1 MLVDE
6 YLSSENFDLVTSA
19 QEPQREGVRSL
30 EQQLQGM
37 ALTSYSLEDKTT
49 AAKMNRNIVQI
60 SLFIEG
66 FGNFSKVI
74 KGFGCTWLFFSNSDI
89 FF

>member
-6 YLSSENFDLVTSA
+6 YLASENFDLLTTALVN
-19 QEPQREGVRSL
+19 QRESVRTL

-37 ALTSYSLEDKTT
+37 ALASTSNEDKTT

-60 SLFIEG
+60 SLFLEG

-74 KGFGCTWLFFSNSDI
+74 MVNSVL
-89 FF
+89 

>member
-6 YLSSENFDLVTSA
+6 YLSPENFDLVTSA
-19 QEPQREGVRSL
+19 AASQREGVRSL
-30 EQQLQGM
+30 EQQLQGL
-37 ALTSYSLEDKTT
+37 AVTSTSQTDNTT

-66 FGNFSKVI
+66 FGNFSKV
-74 KGFGCTWLFFSNSDI
+74 
-89 FF
+89 

>member
-6 YLSSENFDLVTSA
+6 YLSPENFDLVTSA
-19 QEPQREGVRSL
+19 AAQQREGVRSL
-30 EQQLQGM
+30 EQQLQGL
-37 ALTSYSLEDKTT
+37 ALTSTSLADKTT

-66 FGNFSKVI
+66 FGNFSKVSRDASQENLPF
-74 KGFGCTWLFFSNSDI
+74 GF
-89 FF
+89 

>member
-6 YLSSENFDLVTSA
+6 YLSSENFNLVTSVSA
-19 QEPQREGVRSL
+19 PQKEGVRSL
-30 EQQLQGM
+30 EQQLQGL
-37 ALTSYSLEDKTT
+37 AITSTSHSNTTT

-66 FGNFSKVI
+66 FGNFSKVRNY
-74 KGFGCTWLFFSNSDI
+74 G
-89 FF
+89 